1 MATYKISY
9 LVDASYA
16 KQGHLYVDNAYD
28 ENDAIELAVYK
39 YGLEP
44 CKIIQDV
51 IFVCE

>member
-16 KQGHLYVDNAYD
+16 KQGYLYVDNVYD
-28 ENDAIELAVYK
+28 ENDAIEMAVYK

-44 CKIIQDV
+44 WKKIKDV
-51 IFVCE
+51 TLVCE